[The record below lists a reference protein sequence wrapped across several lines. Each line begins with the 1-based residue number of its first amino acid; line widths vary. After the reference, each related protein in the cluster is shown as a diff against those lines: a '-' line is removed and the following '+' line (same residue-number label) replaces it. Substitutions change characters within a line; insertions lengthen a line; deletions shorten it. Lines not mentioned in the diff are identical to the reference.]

1 MMNSNVV
8 LVNEHDDEVGLM
20 PKLEAHEKGLLHR
33 AFSVFV
39 FNTDGNLLL
48 QKRADSK
55 YHSAGL
61 WSNTCCSHPYP
72 GEDAVE
78 GATRRLQEEMGL
90 TAKLRFVYSFIYK
103 AELQNGLTEHEL
115 DHIFFG
121 ISDQAPVPDATE
133 VSDYKYISP
142 RELAKDLIAHPDNYT
157 EWLKIC
163 FSELIEKVKI

>member
-1 MMNSNVV
+1 MNSNVV

-39 FNTDGNLLL
+39 FNSDGNLLL

-72 GEDAVE
+72 GEEVMA
-78 GATRRLQEEMGL
+78 GATRRLKEEMGF
-90 TAKLRFVYSFIYK
+90 TADLKFIYSFIYK
-103 AELQNGLTEHEL
+103 AALENSLTEHEL
-115 DHIFFG
+115 DHVFFA
-121 ISDQAPVPDATE
+121 ISDLKPVPNPEE
-133 VSDYKYISP
+133 VSDYKYVSP
-142 RELAKDLIAHPDNYT
+142 RALAKDLKTNPGAYT

-163 FSELIEKVKI
+163 FSELIERVKI